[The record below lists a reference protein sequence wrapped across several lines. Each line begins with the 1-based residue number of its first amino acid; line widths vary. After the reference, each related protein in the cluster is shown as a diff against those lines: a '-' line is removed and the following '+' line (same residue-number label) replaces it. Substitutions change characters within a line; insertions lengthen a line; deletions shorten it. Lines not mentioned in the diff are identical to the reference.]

1 MSRDTRRISWI
12 KAARRDF
19 EDFPQ
24 GAQDEVMDALTVAAE
39 GRKADIAKPLKGFG
53 SGMFEVA
60 LAWRGDAYRAVD
72 AVQIAEDVW
81 VVHAFQKK
89 IEDGHQDTQTRT
101 RSDTPEAST
110 LEGDAEMTENIET
123 ARGSGNVYRDF
134 GRADADVRQLKAI
147 LAARIVGVLDDS
159 GTSVRK
165 AQTITGVAA
174 ADFSRIRNA

>member
-60 LAWRGDAYRAVD
+60 LAWRGDAYRAVY

-89 IEDGHQDTQTRT
+89 SKKGVRT
-101 RSDTPEAST
+101 PKPE
-110 LEGDAEMTENIET
+110 LDLIRQRLQRLKEM
-123 ARGSGNVYRDF
+123 
-134 GRADADVRQLKAI
+134 LK
-147 LAARIVGVLDDS
+147 
-159 GTSVRK
+159 
-165 AQTITGVAA
+165 
-174 ADFSRIRNA
+174 

>member
-39 GRKADIAKPLKGFG
+39 GRKADIAKPLKDFG

-60 LAWRGDAYRAVD
+60 LAWRGNAYRAVY

-89 IEDGHQDTQTRT
+89 SKTGIK
-101 RSDTPEAST
+101 TPKPE
-110 LEGDAEMTENIET
+110 LDLIRQRLQRLKEM
-123 ARGSGNVYRDF
+123 
-134 GRADADVRQLKAI
+134 LK
-147 LAARIVGVLDDS
+147 
-159 GTSVRK
+159 
-165 AQTITGVAA
+165 
-174 ADFSRIRNA
+174 

>member
-60 LAWRGDAYRAVD
+60 LAWRGDAYRAVY

-89 IEDGHQDTQTRT
+89 SKTGIK
-101 RSDTPEAST
+101 TPKPE
-110 LEGDAEMTENIET
+110 LDLIRQRLQRLKEM
-123 ARGSGNVYRDF
+123 
-134 GRADADVRQLKAI
+134 LK
-147 LAARIVGVLDDS
+147 
-159 GTSVRK
+159 
-165 AQTITGVAA
+165 
-174 ADFSRIRNA
+174 

>member
-60 LAWRGDAYRAVD
+60 LAWRGDAYRAVY
-72 AVQIAEDVW
+72 AVQMAEDVW

-89 IEDGHQDTQTRT
+89 SKKGVRT
-101 RSDTPEAST
+101 PKPE
-110 LEGDAEMTENIET
+110 LDLIRQRLQRLKEM
-123 ARGSGNVYRDF
+123 
-134 GRADADVRQLKAI
+134 LK
-147 LAARIVGVLDDS
+147 
-159 GTSVRK
+159 
-165 AQTITGVAA
+165 
-174 ADFSRIRNA
+174 